1 MAKRTDKDTAQRRA
15 GNRKNRNR
23 LLGTRPQLLR
33 YYLIVTDTQ
42 KTEKNYFEGLQRS
55 LPAALA
61 NRLNIRVVKAN
72 TAGLVQAAL
81 NYARS
86 DPQPRVPWIVFDRD
100 EVQNFDEI
108 IRQAEKN
115 GIGVGWSNPCFEI
128 WMAGYFGKALSV
140 TNSKGCC
147 RRFAELFDSITGQ
160 EYDKNDPDIYQ
171 KLVRYGNTDTA
182 IKIAKNR
189 LNSYRQGACTQP
201 SQICPATTVFVL
213 VEEIVGR
220 CSTDK

>member
-1 MAKRTDKDTAQRRA
+1 MVKRIDKDPAQRRA

-23 LLGTRPQLLR
+23 LFATRPQLLR

-55 LPAALA
+55 LPAALS
-61 NRLNIRVVKAN
+61 NRLNIRVVKAD

-81 NYARS
+81 DYVRS

-115 GIGVGWSNPCFEI
+115 GIGVAWSNPCFEI
-128 WMAGYFGKALSV
+128 WMAGYFGKVLSV
-140 TNSKGCC
+140 TTSKGCC
-147 RRFAELFDSITGQ
+147 RRFAELFYSSTGQ
-160 EYDKNDPDIYQ
+160 EYDKNDPCIYQ
-171 KLVRYGNTDTA
+171 KLVHHGSTDTA
-182 IKIAKNR
+182 IKLAKNR
-189 LNSYRQGACTQP
+189 LNNYKQDKHTPP

-220 CSTDK
+220 CNTDD